1 MNVTDYTLEAVKT
14 VFVELFCSPKS
25 SLENPSLR
33 VRGHGDSTSTTFIV
47 ENYAE
52 DEVMDNGLLTKQL
65 VKKAK
70 LMMKDRVFG
79 HGTTTSMVGSPESFR
94 IAKSNEE
101 KRQRKR

>member
-1 MNVTDYTLEAVKT
+1 MNVTDYTLDAVQT

-52 DEVMDNGLLTKQL
+52 DEYGQWATDEATG
-65 VKKAK
+65 
-70 LMMKDRVFG
+70 
-79 HGTTTSMVGSPESFR
+79 
-94 IAKSNEE
+94 E
-101 KRQRKR
+101 KG